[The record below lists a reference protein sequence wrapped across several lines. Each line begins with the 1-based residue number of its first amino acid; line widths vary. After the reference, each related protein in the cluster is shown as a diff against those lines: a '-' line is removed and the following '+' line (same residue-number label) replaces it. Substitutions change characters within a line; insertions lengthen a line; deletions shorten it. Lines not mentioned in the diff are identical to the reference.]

1 MLKIRVNSNLQI
13 EVDYRKC
20 DCNREA
26 AHCHATWNGYRVA
39 QVWLNSV
46 YIQSGHSLD
55 RNEVDEVLQ
64 VVNNNSYEL
73 YREYEYN
80 RENGAD
86 Y

>member
-1 MLKIRVNSNLQI
+1 MFLLLRRRFYVKN
-13 EVDYRKC
+13 
-20 DCNREA
+20 
-26 AHCHATWNGYRVA
+26 
-39 QVWLNSV
+39 
-46 YIQSGHSLD
+46 QSDHSLE

-80 RENGAD
+80 RENGTD